1 MFDIDIYLKKLG
13 YSGPLDPTPELLRD
27 LHKRHL
33 MYVPFD
39 NTLNQGKGDDIW
51 EYVDIDVDATFD
63 AVIVG
68 GRGGVCHEISG
79 LFRVLLTRLGFDVA
93 ITSAGVRMAGGEFG
107 PIREHM
113 FHVVKF
119 GAERHLVDVGLAGPS
134 YLEPLVLE
142 GGVQSQYGVDY
153 RLDQDEQDAEYWTL
167 NRRAAGAEWQPVYR
181 FRDVERQLAEWKGD
195 EDLRAYAR
203 DLNAAVTLIRGRAFE
218 NGQST
223 MIGRRWI
230 RIEDGKEQ
238 VRVLVKAD
246 EYAAVVNDILL
257 QAA

>member
-13 YSGPLDPTPELLRD
+13 YEGPLAPTPELLRE

-39 NTLNQGKGDDIW
+39 NVLNKGRGDDIW
-51 EYVDIDVDATFD
+51 EYVDIDVDETFD
-63 AVIVG
+63 AVITG

-119 GAERHLVDVGLAGPS
+119 DGERHLVDVGLAGPS
-134 YLEPLVLE
+134 FLEPLILTD
-142 GGVQSQYGVDY
+142 GVQHQYGVDY
-153 RLDQDEQDAEYWTL
+153 RLDQDERDGEYWTL
-167 NRRAAGAEWQPVYR
+167 NRRPAEGQWQPVYR
-181 FRDVERQLAEWKGD
+181 FRDVERQLAEWRGD
-195 EDLRAYAR
+195 EDLRSYAR
-203 DLNAAVTLIRGRAFE
+203 DLNAAVTLIRGRAFD

-223 MIGRRWI
+223 LIGRRWI
-230 RIEDGKEQ
+230 RIEDGKEHM
-238 VRVLVKAD
+238 RVLVKAD
-246 EYAAVVNDILL
+246 EYEAVVNDIL
-257 QAA
+257 QGG